1 MVHILIYL
9 IIGDFIHKV
18 TRKMIDKLPGK
29 IDVDL
34 FRVFAVSHP
43 LRLFN
48 IFNRTLYFC
57 GWCFHFTQGRIV
69 HRFPLQPLEYGFE
82 NTLAIRYIPTA
93 IRCTN
98 FAPGIFLTSEFKSKC
113 FANRIGN
120 AILPPML
127 QSIKNDIWLVR
138 HRVTMI
144 SPIFFGPAVR
154 ATQCA
159 AT

>member
-1 MVHILIYL
+1 MHILIYL
-9 IIGDFIHKV
+9 IIGYFIHKV

-29 IDVDL
+29 MDVDL

-57 GWCFHFTQGRIV
+57 GWCFHFTQAESSTDA
-69 HRFPLQPLEYGFE
+69 HCSLWSMESKTPLPFATYQQLFVA
-82 NTLAIRYIPTA
+82 L
-93 IRCTN
+93 N

-120 AILPPML
+120 AILPAML
-127 QSIKNDIWLVR
+127 LFIKNDIWLVR